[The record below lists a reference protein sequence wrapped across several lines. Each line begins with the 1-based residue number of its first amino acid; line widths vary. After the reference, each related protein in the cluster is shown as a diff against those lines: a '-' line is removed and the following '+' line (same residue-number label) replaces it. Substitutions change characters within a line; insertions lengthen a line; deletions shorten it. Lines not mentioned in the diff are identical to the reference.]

1 MKPATRPAL
10 GLVAPLLVLSVV
22 SGAGTLGAPW
32 LVDWP
37 LLLVGLSPRLPFLA
51 VAAHQVGVV
60 PFLLV
65 GTIRLCVADPFH
77 FMLGRRLV
85 ETADHPRLRRLGR
98 LTRLVGRPNSRRA
111 AAVAVLVRPIG
122 RHLTLAGATG
132 LPGGLVLLL
141 DVASTLAYLAA
152 VRAGGVALL

>member
-65 GTIRLCVADPFH
+65 GTIRLCVGDPFH
-77 FMLGRRLV
+77 FMLGR
-85 ETADHPRLRRLGR
+85 
-98 LTRLVGRPNSRRA
+98 
-111 AAVAVLVRPIG
+111 
-122 RHLTLAGATG
+122 
-132 LPGGLVLLL
+132 
-141 DVASTLAYLAA
+141 
-152 VRAGGVALL
+152 